1 MHLFQ
6 INKIRHTQYYLYRRL
21 LWMSRYYIVI
31 ARCDKEAKGEMQK
44 KTKKHLSLVHHII
57 ILRTFV
63 PI

>member
-1 MHLFQ
+1 
-6 INKIRHTQYYLYRRL
+6 
-21 LWMSRYYIVI
+21 MSRYYIVI